1 VLKKILQAGPWLLS
15 RIEKLYSAAFTP
27 AWNPLYHLGALTIFF
42 FWVAV
47 VSGVY
52 VFLFFETSVTHAY
65 ESVEWLTHTQW
76 YLGGVMR
83 SLHRYASDAAVVT
96 IGVHMVKEF
105 VTGRYRGAR
114 WFSWFTGVPLLWMVF
129 PLGITGY
136 WLVWDQLAQY
146 VAIATSE
153 LLDVLPIFSD
163 PMARNFLTNESVSDR
178 FFTLMAFLH
187 LIGFPIF
194 LLFAIWLHLMRISR
208 PTVNPPLGLAVGSLA
223 ALTVLSL
230 LWPALSQ
237 APADFSKVTT
247 AIGFDWFYL
256 LAYPLLDYGSPALV
270 WLVLVGSSTL
280 LCLLPMLP
288 PWRRPAAVVSLSNCN
303 GCGRCVADC
312 PYNAVSLA
320 PRSDGLAYEEEA
332 VVNAELCTAC
342 GICAGACPTSTPL
355 RRQSELVPGID
366 LPGLPMRTVREQTL
380 AAAARLAGVAG
391 TSATAAHSGAVRILA
406 YGCESGANIAA
417 LRTAGVEVVSL
428 ACIAQLPPSFLD
440 LVITRRHAD
449 GVLLLGCRAHDC
461 HYRFG
466 VEWMDERIAGQ
477 RDPYLR
483 ARVPQERIHR
493 LWAGLASAAE
503 IERELEAFRA
513 RLQALGPYRP
523 VPVAQST
530 YEVAP

>member
-1 VLKKILQAGPWLLS
+1 VLKQFRQAGPWLLA

-27 AWNPLYHLGALTIFF
+27 AWNPLYHLGALTVFF
-42 FWVAV
+42 FWVVV

-105 VTGRYRGAR
+105 ITGRYRGAR
-114 WFSWFTGVPLLWMVF
+114 WFSWFTGIPLLWLVF

-146 VAIATSE
+146 VAIASAE

-187 LIGFPIF
+187 LIGLPVF
-194 LLFAIWLHLMRISR
+194 LLFAIWLHLLRISR
-208 PTVNPPLGLAVGSLA
+208 PTVNPPLGLVVGSLA

-237 APADFSKVTT
+237 APADFSQT
-247 AIGFDWFYL
+247 ATGIGFDWFYL
-256 LAYPLLDYGSPALV
+256 LAYTLLDYGSPALM

-280 LCLLPMLP
+280 LCLLPWLTP
-288 PWRRPAAVVSLSNCN
+288 RRRRPAAAVSLPDCN

-320 PRSDGLAYEEEA
+320 PRTDGLAYAEEA
-332 VVNAELCTAC
+332 VVDAELCTAC

-355 RRQSELVPGID
+355 RRKSELVPGID
-366 LPGLPMRTVREQTL
+366 LPGVPIRSLRDLTL
-380 AAAARLAGVAG
+380 AAAVQLGSETGERVLVFGCASGVN
-391 TSATAAHSGAVRILA
+391 L
-406 YGCESGANIAA
+406 AA
-417 LRTAGVEVVSL
+417 LHNSSVAIVEL
-428 ACIAQLPPSFLD
+428 QCIAQLPPSFID
-440 LVITRRHAD
+440 FVISRRHAD
-449 GVLLLGCRAHDC
+449 GVFLLGCRENDC
-461 HYRFG
+461 HFRFG
-466 VEWMDERIAGQ
+466 VQWMDERLAGK

-483 ARVPQERIHR
+483 ARVPRERVATY
-493 LWAGLASAAE
+493 WGGLVTQAE
-503 IERELEAFRA
+503 IAGEINAFRE
-513 RLQALGPYRP
+513 RLRALGPYRP
-523 VPVAQST
+523 LPVAAST
-530 YEVAP
+530 DEVAS

>member
-1 VLKKILQAGPWLLS
+1 MLKKILQAGPWLLA

-42 FWVAV
+42 FWVVV

-96 IGVHMVKEF
+96 IGVHMLKEF
-105 VTGRYRGAR
+105 ITGRYHGAR
-114 WFSWFTGVPLLWMVF
+114 WFSWFTGVPLLWLVF

-146 VAIATSE
+146 VAIASSE

-187 LIGFPIF
+187 LIGLPIF
-194 LLFAIWLHLMRISR
+194 LLFGIWLHLLRISR
-208 PTVNPPLGLAVGSLA
+208 PVVNPPLGLVIGSLA
-223 ALTVLSL
+223 ALTLLSL
-230 LWPALSQ
+230 VWPALSQ
-237 APADFSKVTT
+237 APADFSQEATG
-247 AIGFDWFYL
+247 IGFDWFYL

-280 LCLLPMLP
+280 LCLLPWLP
-288 PWRRPAAVVSLSNCN
+288 LRRRQSAAVVSLPNCN

-320 PRSDGLAYEEEA
+320 PRTDGLAYADEA
-332 VVNAELCTAC
+332 VVDAELCTAC
-342 GICAGACPTSTPL
+342 GICAGACPTATPL
-355 RRQSELVPGID
+355 RRMSALVPGID
-366 LPGLPMRTVREQTL
+366 LPGLPIHSLRDRTL
-380 AAAARLAGVAG
+380 AAAQAESGKDARVLVYGCSSGVNLTALHIDGVA
-391 TSATAAHSGAVRILA
+391 VV
-406 YGCESGANIAA
+406 E
-417 LRTAGVEVVSL
+417 LR
-428 ACIAQLPPSFLD
+428 CIAQLPPAFID
-440 LVITRRHAD
+440 FVINRRHAD
-449 GVLLLGCRAHDC
+449 GVFLLGCREHDC
-461 HYRFG
+461 HFRLG
-466 VEWMDERIAGQ
+466 DQWTNERLAGT

-483 ARVPQERIHR
+483 ARVPRERVVTC
-493 LWAGLASAAE
+493 WGGQVTQAE
-503 IERELEAFRA
+503 IMGEISAFRA
-513 RLQALGPYRP
+513 RLRALGPYQP
-523 VPVAQST
+523 KPAMQSAEAVT
-530 YEVAP
+530 P

>member
-1 VLKKILQAGPWLLS
+1 MLKQLRQAGPWLLS
-15 RIEKLYSAAFTP
+15 HIEKLYSAAFTP
-27 AWNPLYHLGALTIFF
+27 AWNPFYHLGALTIFF
-42 FWVAV
+42 FWVVV

-52 VFLFFETSVTHAY
+52 VFLFFDTSVTGAY
-65 ESVEWLTHTQW
+65 ASVEYLTHEQW

-96 IGVHMVKEF
+96 IGVHMAKEF
-105 VTGRYRGAR
+105 ITGRYRGVR
-114 WFSWFTGVPLLWMVF
+114 WFSWFTGIPLLWLVF

-146 VAIATSE
+146 VAIASSE

-187 LIGFPIF
+187 LIGLPIF
-194 LLFAIWLHLMRISR
+194 LLFAIWLHLLRISR
-208 PTVNPPLGLAVGSLA
+208 PVVNPPLGLVVGSLA
-223 ALTVLSL
+223 ALIVLSL
-230 LWPALSQ
+230 WQPALSQ
-237 APADFSKVTT
+237 APADFSQVPTE
-247 AIGFDWFYL
+247 IGFDWFYL
-256 LAYPLLDYGSPALV
+256 LAYPLLDYGSPALM

-280 LCLLPMLP
+280 LCLLPWLP
-288 PWRRPAAVVSLSNCN
+288 PWRRRAAAQVSLPNCN

-320 PRSDGLAYEEEA
+320 PRTDGMAYTQEA
-332 VVNAELCTAC
+332 VVNADLCTAC

-366 LPGLPMRTVREQTL
+366 LPGLSIGTLRDQTL
-380 AAAARLAGVAG
+380 AAAARVE
-391 TSATAAHSGAVRILA
+391 GASRILA

-417 LRTAGVEVVSL
+417 LRAAGVEVVALS
-428 ACIAQLPPSFLD
+428 CIAQLPPSFLD
-440 LVITRRHAD
+440 FIISRRHAD
-449 GVLLLGCRAHDC
+449 GVLLLGCRANDC
-461 HYRFG
+461 FHRFG
-466 VEWMDERIAGQ
+466 VAWMDERLAGQ

-483 ARVPQERIHR
+483 ARVPRERIHR
-493 LWAGLASAAE
+493 LWAGLASTAE
-503 IERELEAFRA
+503 IGRELEAFRV

-523 VPVAQST
+523 NPVTPST
-530 YEVAP
+530 EKVTP